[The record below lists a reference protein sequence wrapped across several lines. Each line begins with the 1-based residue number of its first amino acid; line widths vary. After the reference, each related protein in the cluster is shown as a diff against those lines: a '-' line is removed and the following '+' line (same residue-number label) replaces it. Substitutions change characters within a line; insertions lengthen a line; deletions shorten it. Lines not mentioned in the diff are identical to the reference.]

1 MIRTGFAKEIVTPP
15 LGVPLCGYF
24 VPRPNDGAYDDL
36 CVRALVFADGGGR
49 KCAILSADLC
59 FISANLAD
67 RCRKAMADM
76 GITFTD
82 DILFSATHSHTA
94 PYPDR
99 FFGDDPDEAYLDLF
113 AHKSAL
119 AVKRAEANLAGC
131 ELHTAKGF
139 CDTLA
144 FNRRYWMK
152 NGTVVTNP
160 GKLNPDVVRP
170 EGPVDYDIP
179 ILAFMREGKIAALIV
194 NIVNHT
200 DTIDGNTV
208 SADWPGRMEKELQ
221 HRLGYDL
228 PVIMLLGAS
237 GNINHFDPNRPGG
250 QSSYAEAVR
259 IGKGYADAV
268 EKALV
273 GLKKQENADSF
284 AFVSGSIDI
293 PCVDISDAEAAEA
306 QAILDKPF
314 DGVTGNMTAV
324 GLAKGEGAVARFFA
338 SQLLDF
344 RKNGCGKTYSCRL
357 VSIRFGTAA
366 AIVSMPGEPFTEI
379 GLAVKEASRFPVTL
393 VSTLSMAECGYIP
406 LPECFGRGGY
416 EVLPVEG
423 GGVAHDTAPRLIEAA
438 SALVR

>member
-1 MIRTGFAKEIVTPP
+1 MIRTGFAKEIVTPE

-36 CVRALVFADGGGR
+36 CVRALVIDNGNGG
-49 KCAILSADLC
+49 KCGILNADLC
-59 FISANLAD
+59 FFAD
-67 RCRKAMADM
+67 SLVERCKKAVAAM
-76 GITFTD
+76 GVTFAD

-99 FFGDDPDEAYLDLF
+99 FFGDNADEAYLDSF
-113 AHKSAL
+113 AHKCAL
-119 AVKRAEANLAGC
+119 AVKRAEANLAES
-131 ELHTAKGF
+131 ELFASKGF

-160 GKLNPDVVRP
+160 GKCNPEVVKP

-179 ILAFMREGKIAALIV
+179 VLAFKHGDRLAAIIV

-200 DTIDGNTV
+200 DTIDGSTV

-221 HRLGYDL
+221 CRLGFDV
-228 PVIMLLGAS
+228 PVITLLGAS

-250 QSSYAEAVR
+250 QSSYAEATR

-268 EKALV
+268 EKALA
-273 GLKKQENADSF
+273 GLKKQNA
-284 AFVSGSIDI
+284 APVEFVSTSIDI
-293 PCVDISDAEAAEA
+293 PYTDVSDEEAAKA
-306 QAILDKPF
+306 RAILDKPF
-314 DGVTGNMTAV
+314 DGVTGDMTAV
-324 GLAKGEGAVARFFA
+324 GLANGEGAVARFFA

-344 RKNGCGKTYSCRL
+344 KKTSCGKTRSFRL
-357 VSIRFGTAA
+357 VSLQFGADA
-366 AIVSMPGEPFTEI
+366 AIVSLPGEPFTEI
-379 GLAVKEASRFPVTL
+379 GMAIKKASRFPLTL
-393 VSTLSMAECGYIP
+393 ISTLSMGECGYIP

-416 EVLPVEG
+416 EILPVEG
-423 GGVAHDTAPRLIEAA
+423 GGAAHDTAPRLIEAA
-438 SALVR
+438 SSLVK